1 MSDIIEGTSRSLKTD
16 KVGSKLYIQWE
27 REGVEAEVSRV
38 YESKSAL
45 NAHVVMRYMPK
56 RIEQTGQGN
65 HLIKRSWNLFSQ
77 QSINSVVKALE
88 NRDTFDINWE
98 QIMEQLVV
106 VVDSNSW
113 EVSDSAAIG
122 NDPIVYEDRHVLYPF
137 VRKNQ
142 INMIYGSAGI
152 GKSYMSVAI
161 ALCVQTG
168 IAHRNLTPEQ
178 GNVLYLDWESER
190 DDLNERTVAVKQG
203 FLDIYQNESL
213 EKAEFEYRKVRGSL
227 DKVQDEISDVVY
239 SNDIKLIIVDSV
251 GGALQGNINDADAI
265 AEFSGILRS
274 YNTSVLALDHVAK
287 GNNDKPIGSIYKEAF
302 ARNLWRMSGDHP
314 VGSDEMEV
322 AFEHTKTN
330 HKRMNPVAFDAKFY
344 TDSTY
349 DITNKFT
356 IKSKLLDDSSLLK
369 RDIEEV
375 LYEQILLNPGMD
387 RNNLIH
393 VLNKYPQTE
402 IDITLETLLRTNKIM
417 QDSHGGY
424 GSK

>member
-1 MSDIIEGTSRSLKTD
+1 MSNIKTN
-16 KVGSKLYIQWE
+16 KVGSKLYIEWE

-38 YESKSAL
+38 HESKSAL
-45 NAHVVMRYMPK
+45 NAHVVIKYTPK
-56 RIEQTGQGN
+56 RVEQTGQGN

-77 QSINSVVKALE
+77 QSINSVIKALE
-88 NRDTFDINWE
+88 SRDTFNINWE
-98 QIMEQLVV
+98 SIIEQLVV
-106 VVDSNSW
+106 TVDSNSW
-113 EVSDSAAIG
+113 EVSDSSAIG
-122 NDPIVYEDRHVLYPF
+122 NEPIVYEDRHVLYPF

-152 GKSYMSVAI
+152 GKSYIAVTI

-168 IAHRNLTPEQ
+168 IGHEGLLPEQ

-190 DDLNERTVAVKQG
+190 EDLNERTVAVKQG
-203 FLDIYQNESL
+203 FIEEYDGDYLDI
-213 EKAEFEYRKVRGSL
+213 AEFEYRKIRGSL
-227 DKVQDEISDVVY
+227 DKVQDEISDIVY
-239 SNDIKLIIVDSV
+239 NKDIKLIIVDSV
-251 GGALQGNINDADAI
+251 GGALQGNINDADSI

-274 YNTSVLALDHVAK
+274 YNTSILALDHVAK

-314 VGSDEMEV
+314 VGSDEMEI

-344 TDSTY
+344 SDSTY

-356 IKSKLLDDSSLLK
+356 IKSKSLDNSGLLK
-369 RDIEEV
+369 RPIEDA
-375 LYEQILLNPGMD
+375 LYDQIILNPGID
-387 RNNLIH
+387 RNNLIN
-393 VLNKYPQTE
+393 VLDKYPQTE
-402 IDITLETLLRTNKIM
+402 IDMTLETLIRTNKIM

>member
-1 MSDIIEGTSRSLKTD
+1 MSNIKTN
-16 KVGSKLYIQWE
+16 KVGSKLYIEWE

-38 YESKSAL
+38 HESKSAL
-45 NAHVVMRYMPK
+45 NAHVVIKYTPK
-56 RIEQTGQGN
+56 RVEQTGQGN

-77 QSINSVVKALE
+77 QSINSVIKALE
-88 NRDTFDINWE
+88 SRDTFNINWE
-98 QIMEQLVV
+98 SIIEQLVV
-106 VVDSNSW
+106 TVDSNSW
-113 EVSDSAAIG
+113 EVSDSSAIG
-122 NDPIVYEDRHVLYPF
+122 NEPIVYEDRHVLYPF

-152 GKSYMSVAI
+152 GKSYIAVTI

-168 IAHRNLTPEQ
+168 IGHEGLLPEQ

-190 DDLNERTVAVKQG
+190 SDLNERTVAVKQG
-203 FLDIYQNESL
+203 FIEEYDGDYLDN
-213 EKAEFEYRKVRGSL
+213 AEFEYRKIRGSL
-227 DKVQDEISDVVY
+227 DKVQDEISDIVY
-239 SNDIKLIIVDSV
+239 NKDIKLIVVDSV
-251 GGALQGNINDADAI
+251 GGALQGNINDADSI

-274 YNTSVLALDHVAK
+274 YNTSILALDHVAK

-314 VGSDEMEV
+314 VGSDEMEI

-344 TDSTY
+344 SDSTY

-356 IKSKLLDDSSLLK
+356 IKSKSLDNSGLLK
-369 RDIEEV
+369 RPIEDA
-375 LYEQILLNPGMD
+375 LYDQIILNPGID
-387 RNNLIH
+387 RNNLIN
-393 VLNKYPQTE
+393 VLDKYPQTE
-402 IDITLETLLRTNKIM
+402 IDMTLETLIRTNKIM

-424 GSK
+424 GSR

>member
-1 MSDIIEGTSRSLKTD
+1 MSNIKTN
-16 KVGSKLYIQWE
+16 KVGSKLYIEWE

-38 YESKSAL
+38 HESKSAL
-45 NAHVVMRYMPK
+45 NAHVVIKYTPK
-56 RIEQTGQGN
+56 RVEQTGQGN

-77 QSINSVVKALE
+77 QSINSVIKALE
-88 NRDTFDINWE
+88 SRDTFNINWE
-98 QIMEQLVV
+98 SMIEQLVV
-106 VVDSNSW
+106 TVDSNSW
-113 EVSDSAAIG
+113 EVSDSSAIG
-122 NDPIVYEDRHVLYPF
+122 NEPIVYEDRHVLYPF

-152 GKSYMSVAI
+152 GKSYIAVTI

-168 IAHRNLTPEQ
+168 IGHQGLLPEQ
-178 GNVLYLDWESER
+178 GNVLYLDWETER
-190 DDLNERTVAVKQG
+190 SDLNERTVEVKQG
-203 FLDIYQNESL
+203 FIEEYDGDYLDN
-213 EKAEFEYRKVRGSL
+213 AEFEYRKIRGSL

-375 LYEQILLNPGMD
+375 LYEQTVD
-387 RNNLIH
+387 ED
-393 VLNKYPQTE
+393 VK
-402 IDITLETLLRTNKIM
+402 
-417 QDSHGGY
+417 
-424 GSK
+424 

>member
-1 MSDIIEGTSRSLKTD
+1 MSNIKTN
-16 KVGSKLYIQWE
+16 KVGSKLYVECQ
-27 REGVEAEVSRV
+27 REGGEAEVSRV
-38 YESKSAL
+38 HESKSAL
-45 NAHVVMRYMPK
+45 NAHVVIKYTPK
-56 RIEQTGQGN
+56 RVEQTGQGH

-88 NRDTFDINWE
+88 TRDTFDINWE
-98 QIMEQLVV
+98 SIIEQLVV
-106 VVDSNSW
+106 TVDSNSW
-113 EVSDSAAIG
+113 EVSDTATIG
-122 NDPIVYEDRHVLYPF
+122 NDPIIYEDRHVLYPF

-152 GKSYMSVAI
+152 GKSYMAVTI

-168 IAHRNLTPEQ
+168 IAHKGLIPEQ

-203 FLDIYQNESL
+203 FKDEYQNEYL
-213 EKAEFEYRKVRGSL
+213 DQAEFEYRKVRGSL

-402 IDITLETLLRTNKIM
+402 IDITLETLPRTNKIM

>member
-1 MSDIIEGTSRSLKTD
+1 MSNIKTN
-16 KVGSKLYIQWE
+16 KVGSKLYIEWE

-38 YESKSAL
+38 HESKSAL
-45 NAHVVMRYMPK
+45 NAHVVIKYTPK
-56 RIEQTGQGN
+56 RVEQTGQGN

-77 QSINSVVKALE
+77 QSINSVIKALE
-88 NRDTFDINWE
+88 SRDTFNINWE
-98 QIMEQLVV
+98 SIIEQLVV
-106 VVDSNSW
+106 TVDSNSW
-113 EVSDSAAIG
+113 EVSDSSAIG
-122 NDPIVYEDRHVLYPF
+122 NEPIVYEDRHVLYPF

-152 GKSYMSVAI
+152 GKSYIAVTI

-168 IAHRNLTPEQ
+168 IGHEGLLPEQ

-190 DDLNERTVAVKQG
+190 SDLNERTVAVKQG
-203 FLDIYQNESL
+203 FIEEYNGDYLDV
-213 EKAEFEYRKVRGSL
+213 AEFEYRKIRGSL
-227 DKVQDEISDVVY
+227 DKVQDEISDIVY
-239 SNDIKLIIVDSV
+239 NKDIKLIVVDSV
-251 GGALQGNINDADAI
+251 GGALQGNINDADSI

-274 YNTSVLALDHVAK
+274 YNTSILALDHVAK

-314 VGSDEMEV
+314 VGSDEMEI

-344 TDSTY
+344 SDSTY

-356 IKSKLLDDSSLLK
+356 IKSKSLDNSGLLK
-369 RDIEEV
+369 RPIEDA
-375 LYEQILLNPGMD
+375 LYDQIILNPGID
-387 RNNLIH
+387 RNNLIN
-393 VLNKYPQTE
+393 VLDKYPQTE
-402 IDITLETLLRTNKIM
+402 IDMTLETLIRTNKIM

-424 GSK
+424 GSR